1 MHAGMTVI
9 VHVSPIILIGLIAR
23 NKGGARYCAV
33 RRTGDR
39 MLWCRH
45 VRGWQQRRHLD
56 HMQSAA
62 ALIQSFVRMH
72 AQRKR

>member
-1 MHAGMTVI
+1 MI
-9 VHVSPIILIGLIAR
+9 EHVNTMIMFGIIAR
-23 NKGGARYCAV
+23 NTGGAHFNAV
-33 RRTGDR
+33 RRSGDR
-39 MLWCRH
+39 VLWCRH
-45 VRGWQQRRHLD
+45 VRGWQQRRHLN